1 MIPTLFQNRNF
12 DTNLN
17 GQIHSSRKKLNYF
30 QMRTILKFFFSSIFC
45 FSILS
50 LKAQEP
56 LVLSLD
62 SAINYAINHNKT
74 LTNSRFAV
82 DKSNQQI
89 KEAISKGLP
98 QIDAS
103 IDYTNFLGAEASL
116 QISDAAPPA
125 IIEFNPT
132 SNFKASASQLIF
144 NGNFIVGVQMAK
156 LAKIITEQSYQ
167 KDELNVKEQT
177 IQAYYTIL
185 ASGQILNTLKENLK
199 NAQMIYE
206 QTSNMANAGVIEQTE
221 ANKLSVM
228 VTSVDNAVNAAER
241 NLELGYNLLRF
252 NLGLDPNQQITLSTS
267 LDDIATIIQ
276 LVPVDTFNIENNMD
290 YKLISMQG
298 EISNKSIDM
307 AKASYLPSLVAFYS
321 YTEKIKKPVFD
332 MTPKNVLGLTLSVPL
347 ISGGMRRSQ
356 LNQAKIDYD
365 MSNNTK
371 DLLVDQLSLQ
381 EKQLRYNY
389 DNFLEQY
396 FSQKNNIK
404 ISKEVL
410 DQMNRK
416 FKQGVASSLDLT
428 SANSDYLQSEIDLT
442 STILQLLN
450 AELALRKL
458 NNNL

>member
-1 MIPTLFQNRNF
+1 MTPTLIQNINF
-12 DTNLN
+12 DANLN
-17 GQIHSSRKKLNYF
+17 GQIHSSCRKIKYY
-30 QMRTILKFFFSSIFC
+30 QMRTIIKFFISILFC
-45 FSILS
+45 LSILS

-56 LVLSLD
+56 LVMSLD
-62 SAINYAINHNKT
+62 SAVNYAISHNKT
-74 LTNSRFAV
+74 LKNSRYAI
-82 DKSNQQI
+82 DKSSQQI
-89 KEAISKGLP
+89 KEAISQGLP

-103 IDYTNFLGAEASL
+103 IDYTNYLGAEVSL
-116 QISDAAPPA
+116 QLSDAAPPA

-132 SNFKASASQLIF
+132 SNFQASASQLIF

-156 LAKIITEQSYQ
+156 LAKSITEQSYQ
-167 KDELNVKEQT
+167 KDELDVKEQT

-185 ASGQILNTLKENLK
+185 ASEQILNTLKENLK
-199 NAQMIYE
+199 NTQLIYE
-206 QTSNMANAGVIEQTE
+206 QTLNLAEVGVIEQTE

-228 VTSVDNAVNAAER
+228 VTTVNNAVNSAER
-241 NLELGYNLLRF
+241 NLEMGFNLLRL
-252 NLGLDPNQQITLSTS
+252 NLGLNPNQEITLSTS
-267 LDDIATIIQ
+267 LNEIATTIQ
-276 LVPVDTFNIENNMD
+276 LVTIDTFNIENNLD

-298 EISNKSIDM
+298 EISYKSINM
-307 AKASYLPSLVAFYS
+307 AKASYLPSLVAYYS

-347 ISGGMRRSQ
+347 ISGGMRRSK

-365 MSNNTK
+365 ISSNTK

-389 DNFLEQY
+389 DNFREQY

-410 DQMNRK
+410 EQMNRK
-416 FKQGVASSLDLT
+416 FKHGVASSLDLT

-442 STILQLLN
+442 TTTLQLLN

>member
-1 MIPTLFQNRNF
+1 MRQLLKIVVLLFF
-12 DTNLN
+12 GL
-17 GQIHSSRKKLNYF
+17 GAI
-30 QMRTILKFFFSSIFC
+30 SIQ
-45 FSILS
+45 
-50 LKAQEP
+50 AQEP

-62 SAINYAINHNKT
+62 SAVNYAIEHNKT

-82 DKSNQQI
+82 DKSNQLI

-103 IDYTNFLGAEASL
+103 LDYTNFLGAEASL
-116 QISDAAPPA
+116 QMNPEVPPV

-132 SNFKASASQLIF
+132 SNFKATASQLLF
-144 NGNFIVGVQMAK
+144 NGNYIGVQMAK
-156 LAKIITEQSYQ
+156 LAKSITEQSYQ

-177 IQAYYTIL
+177 IQAYYAIL

-199 NAQMIYE
+199 NAQMVYE

-252 NLGLDPNQQITLSTS
+252 NLGLDPNQQIMLSTS
-267 LDDIATIIQ
+267 LDDIAKMIQ

-290 YKLISMQG
+290 YKLISMQI
-298 EISNKSIDM
+298 EISNKSINM

-321 YTEKIKKPVFD
+321 YTEKIKKPHFD
-332 MTPKNVLGLTLSVPL
+332 MTPKNVLGVTLSVPIL
-347 ISGGMRRSQ
+347 SGGMRRSQ

-371 DLLVDQLSLQ
+371 DLLVDQLTLQ

-389 DNFLEQY
+389 NNFLEQY

-416 FKQGVASSLDLT
+416 FKHGVASSLDLT
-428 SANSDYLQSEIDLT
+428 SANNDYLQAEMDLT
-442 STILQLLN
+442 STTLQLLN

>member
-1 MIPTLFQNRNF
+1 MTPTLFQNRNF
-12 DTNLN
+12 DANLN
-17 GQIHSSRKKLNYF
+17 GQIHSSRKKLKYF
-30 QMRTILKFFFSSIFC
+30 QMRTILKLFFSSIFC
-45 FSILS
+45 LSILS

-62 SAINYAINHNKT
+62 SAVNYAINHNKT
-74 LTNSRFAV
+74 LKNSRLAV

-177 IQAYYTIL
+177 IQAYYMIL
-185 ASGQILNTLKENLK
+185 ASEQILTTLRENLK
-199 NAQMIYE
+199 NTQMVYE
-206 QTSNMANAGVIEQTE
+206 HTSNLANAGVIEQTD
-221 ANKLSVM
+221 AKKLSVM
-228 VTSVDNAVNAAER
+228 VSSVNNAVKSTER
-241 NLELGYNLLRF
+241 QVELAYNLLRF
-252 NLGLDPNQQITLSTS
+252 SLGLDSDKQITLSTS
-267 LDDIATIIQ
+267 LDEIATIIQ
-276 LVPVDTFNIENNMD
+276 LNPIENFNIENNMD

-298 EISNKSIDM
+298 EISKKSINM

-321 YTEKIKKPVFD
+321 YTEKIKKPIFD
-332 MTPKNVLGLTLSVPL
+332 MTPKNVLGVTLSIPIL
-347 ISGGMRRSQ
+347 SGGMRQSQ

-389 DNFLEQY
+389 DNLLEQY
-396 FSQKNNIK
+396 SSQKKNVQIA
-404 ISKEVL
+404 KEVL
-410 DQMNRK
+410 EQTNRK
-416 FKQGVASSLDLT
+416 FQQGVASSLDLT
-428 SANSDYLQSEIDLT
+428 SANNDYLAAETNLIGTL
-442 STILQLLN
+442 LQLLN
-450 AELALRKL
+450 AKLALRKL